1 MNGTI
6 FSTLLSSAV
15 AVQMAVA
22 SGWAEAAVPKASVG
36 AASKA
41 ASVLEVSFVRC
52 HDADTCH
59 FKKSNG
65 ETVKVRFAGVD
76 APEKKKPYS
85 KEATEFVVSKLKD
98 QKITLHCIGQSFD
111 RRVCSVFV
119 GQLDLAEDLVR
130 AGYAWDSPKHSKGRY
145 RQLEDQAR
153 AEKRGLWVQENV
165 QSPACQRMKTKGA
178 KRNCRTNPLYRE

>member
-1 MNGTI
+1 MNSAL
-6 FSTLLSSAV
+6 FSTLLTSAV
-15 AVQMAVA
+15 AV
-22 SGWAEAAVPKASVG
+22 GFAEAAVPKAT
-36 AASKA
+36 ASTALKA
-41 ASVLEVSFVRC
+41 PSVLEVSFVRC

-59 FKKSNG
+59 FKKNNG

-76 APEKKKPYS
+76 APEKKKPFS

-98 QKITLHCIGQSFD
+98 QKVTLHCIGQSFD

-145 RQLEDQAR
+145 RQFEDQAR